1 NLVFCIIRIARTMEL
16 PSLSSLNKEK
26 FLGHSGNQSI
36 LILRIFLNFSR
47 PLIVIFPPFSK
58 TWDNLQSVWCKRFL
72 EEIAH
77 LGTNVNEKSTG
88 KNNLSPSCGI
98 CVDSSRRVNP
108 EQSTG
113 NNNLSP
119 SCGICVDSSRRV
131 NPEQST
137 GNNNLSPSCGIC
149 VDSSRR
155 VNPEQSTGKN
165 NLSPSCGIPYICV
178 DSSRRYFSW
187 QIKREFRDIEYF
199 RMFWSSIILHRKNK
213 IRDMENEITKEES
226 NENIRNF
233 IEHFESSYKGL
244 DEEKKWILGSG
255 NKVEDIIYKYG
266 STLKHENLVHSFVL
280 DTDDKNIRDLFSA
293 NEWNEI
299 LENNSKKSPK
309 IESDLL
315 YYITRYR
322 KARISKKTNVKDLRE
337 AVSKLCKK
345 TDNDV
350 EEQFDYI
357 WIRNCISNLLTLY
370 EIKPRVFEKSHL
382 ERWYDTNIWSSI
394 IDQCMWNLK
403 DVELIRGESCS
414 IASSERKAKNR
425 ILQVRKPLGRRGDGV
440 FRMEKGLCEYGAA
453 EHGRLF
459 QGEKDKKFMSDGFKL
474 TRMLR
479 DMLGRFSAELSTEV
493 LKQIEMVGYLHSER
507 MLQIFV
513 LDYAEGYMIRLRK
526 GALLEV
532 PKEPVNIDNLLK
544 LITAVLSSKLRISRT
559 ISLLQTPEQS
569 NDLEFTKE
577 LSTADQIERVCS
589 NNQILDLPDPPS
601 SPPSRNKSLLYLMG
615 A

>member
-1 NLVFCIIRIARTMEL
+1 MEL

-36 LILRIFLNFSR
+36 LILRIVSFILINFYLTALQSYVADVPPEELSYIQFLNFSR
-47 PLIVIFPPFSK
+47 PLIVISPPFSK

-88 KNNLSPSCGI
+88 
-98 CVDSSRRVNP
+98 
-108 EQSTG
+108 
-113 NNNLSP
+113 NNNH
-119 SCGICVDSSRRV
+119 
-131 NPEQST
+131 
-137 GNNNLSPSCGIC
+137 SPSCGIC

-165 NLSPSCGIPYICV
+165 NLSPSCGILYICV
-178 DSSRRYFSW
+178 DSSRRVNPEQSTGNNNLSPSCGILYIYVWTALDGLNRVRVKTSCGIPYISVDSSRR
-187 QIKREFRDIEYF
+187 IKREFRDIEYF

-213 IRDMENEITKEES
+213 IREMESEITKEES

-244 DEEKKWILGSG
+244 DDEKKWILGSG
-255 NKVEDIIYKYG
+255 N
-266 STLKHENLVHSFVL
+266 
-280 DTDDKNIRDLFSA
+280 
-293 NEWNEI
+293 
-299 LENNSKKSPK
+299 
-309 IESDLL
+309 
-315 YYITRYR
+315 
-322 KARISKKTNVKDLRE
+322 KTNVKDLRE

-513 LDYAEGYMIRLRK
+513 LDYAKGYMIRLRK

-569 NDLEFTKE
+569 NDLEFTKK

-601 SPPSRNKSLLYLMG
+601 SPPS
-615 A
+615 